1 MLGLKRPVE
10 TLETHVCVKK
20 KKDGASTEEVPHPR
34 SPSWGGGEDAGKRGG
49 AARVALD
56 RQKKAAYSRACSL
69 VWSFS
74 EPQFLVSLRN
84 APSALSFSKA
94 QKKC

>member
-20 KKDGASTEEVPHPR
+20 KDGASTEEVPHPK
-34 SPSWGGGEDAGKRGG
+34 SPSQGGGEDAGKRAG

-74 EPQFLVSLRN
+74 EPQFLLSLGN
-84 APSALSFSKA
+84 APSALSFSQA
-94 QKKC
+94 RKKC